1 VAHPGPGAAGAGA
14 GAIGRLEASTG
25 ARVEELDL
33 VGALGWTLA
42 PEVLLP
48 LAALTLLYAV
58 GWWRL
63 AGRRPRR
70 ALDAAGVPRAGL
82 WWRPAAALAAL
93 AGAVIALVS
102 PLAALAHHLFV
113 AHMAQHMLLIAVV
126 APLLLLS
133 NPFPAAVW
141 ALPRSARLV
150 TGRLLV
156 GGSGVRVL
164 WARLTSIP
172 VAGVVY
178 AGVLWLWHHPV
189 AYDAALGGEWLHH
202 LEHLTFFGAA
212 VLFWWPVTG
221 PAPRARRPPSHG
233 LRIAHVLIA
242 ALQSSLLALVLSLY
256 PRVIYESYARA
267 ARVSSLMPLEDQAW
281 GGIMMWAGGAAVDML
296 ALLILVWR
304 FLAASERAPAHG
316 GSTLRPIA

>member
-1 VAHPGPGAAGAGA
+1 MAHPGASAHRAGAGP
-14 GAIGRLEASTG
+14 IGRLDASTG
-25 ARVEELDL
+25 ARVGELDL
-33 VGALGWTLA
+33 VGTLGWTLA

-48 LAALTLLYAV
+48 LAALALLYAV

-63 AGRRPRR
+63 AARRPRR
-70 ALDAAGVPRAGL
+70 TPDAGGVPGAGMC
-82 WWRPAAALAAL
+82 WRPAAALAAL

-102 PLAALAHHLFV
+102 PLAALAHHLFL
-113 AHMAQHMLLIAVV
+113 AHMAQHMLLIAIV

-133 NPFPAAVW
+133 DPFPAALW
-141 ALPRSARLV
+141 ALPRSARGAI
-150 TGRLLV
+150 GRLLV
-156 GGSGVRVL
+156 GGGAVRVL
-164 WARLTSIP
+164 WERLTSVS

-202 LEHLTFFGAA
+202 LEHLTFFAAA
-212 VLFWWPVTG
+212 VLFWWAVIG

-242 ALQSSLLALVLSLY
+242 ALQSSLLALVLSFY
-256 PRVIYESYARA
+256 PRAIYESYTRA
-267 ARVSSLMPLEDQAW
+267 ARVSSLLPLEDQAW
-281 GGIMMWAGGAAVDML
+281 GGIIMWAGGAAVDML

-304 FLAASERAPAHG
+304 FLAASERAPADG
-316 GSTLRPIA
+316 ARTLRPTA

>member
-1 VAHPGPGAAGAGA
+1 VAHPGLGAAGAGA
-14 GAIGRLEASTG
+14 GPIGRLDASTG
-25 ARVEELDL
+25 GRIEELDL
-33 VGALGWTLA
+33 AGALGWTLA

-48 LAALTLLYAV
+48 LGALTLLYAV

-63 AGRRPRR
+63 ASRRRR
-70 ALDAAGVPRAGL
+70 HAPDAVGGQRGGL
-82 WWRPAAALAAL
+82 WWRLAAGLAAL

-133 NPFPAAVW
+133 NPFPAALW

-156 GGSGVRVL
+156 GGSAIRVL
-164 WARLTSIP
+164 WERLTSVP
-172 VAGVVY
+172 VAGCVY

-202 LEHLTFFGAA
+202 LEHLTFFAAA
-212 VLFWWPVTG
+212 VVFWWPVIG

-233 LRIAHVLIA
+233 LRIAHVLVA
-242 ALQSSLLALVLSLY
+242 ALQSSLLALVLSFY

-267 ARVSSLMPLEDQAW
+267 ARVSSLLPLEDQAW

-304 FLAASERAPAHG
+304 FLAASERAPADRAP
-316 GSTLRPIA
+316 TLRPVA